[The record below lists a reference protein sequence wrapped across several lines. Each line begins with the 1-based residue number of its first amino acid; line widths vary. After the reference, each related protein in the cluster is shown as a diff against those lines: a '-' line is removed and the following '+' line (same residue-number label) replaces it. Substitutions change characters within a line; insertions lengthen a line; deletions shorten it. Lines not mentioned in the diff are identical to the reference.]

1 MVNQTCWTNQPYGIT
16 GIQASRFEKGLGV
29 CRYRDLGCQQRQSQ
43 EFKQGT
49 AITGKGLA
57 QWSVPEN
64 YNRQREKSLGV
75 PSWEKEL
82 ELTYLNHL

>member
-1 MVNQTCWTNQPYGIT
+1 
-16 GIQASRFEKGLGV
+16 
-29 CRYRDLGCQQRQSQ
+29 LGCQQRQSQ
-43 EFKQGT
+43 ELKKGT

-64 YNRQREKSLGV
+64 YNRQREKWLGV